1 MKKCLVILSLIFI
14 TQLTNL
20 NVFAETLPEYHKA
33 LMTAYKNENWT
44 EMIAISDSVIKYY
57 PKSKFGY
64 FFKGLALD
72 LLGDYKLAI
81 KYYSA
86 AAKLAPTVPDIYQ
99 NRALAYLHDKQYDKA
114 VEDYDTALKL
124 DPDNKLAQEQREYA
138 INAKSGFIVTTQ
150 GNITNYQ
157 SINDPFYLATEY
169 KNMPQTKKDEYINSV
184 KIYSDNILPIYYIAV
199 AEDLFSSDKNLAAF
213 LYAAGRFRSVQDV
226 AVCKDTSAYQAIN
239 ILPEVAPN
247 TSNYIANMSD
257 RELANLLQ
265 KVLDWDEKH
274 SNRPDPKWICYHGI
288 EVFSNKGKVSTI
300 PKDEWDKNKN
310 TMRESTSKYIEQ
322 LKVKNK

>member
-1 MKKCLVILSLIFI
+1 MKKFLVVLSLIFI

-44 EMIAISDSVIKYY
+44 EMSTISDSVIKYY

-72 LLGDYKLAI
+72 LLGDYKSAI

-99 NRALAYLHDKQYDKA
+99 NRALSYLHDKQYDKA
-114 VEDYDTALKL
+114 VADYDTALKL

-138 INAKSGFIVTTQ
+138 INAKRGFIVTTQ

-157 SINDPFYLATEY
+157 SVYDPFYLAAEY

-184 KIYSDNILPIYYIAV
+184 KNYSDNILPIYYIAV

-213 LYAAGRFRSVQDV
+213 LYAAGRFRAVQDA

-239 ILPEVAPN
+239 ILPEVAPD

-257 RELANLLQ
+257 SELANLLQ

-274 SNRPDPKWICYHGI
+274 SNRPDPKWICYHGM
-288 EVFSNKGKVSTI
+288 EVFTNNGKVRTI
-300 PKDEWDKNKN
+300 SNIKFNSKKAYARKILLQYVKKLEQNK
-310 TMRESTSKYIEQ
+310 
-322 LKVKNK
+322 

>member
-1 MKKCLVILSLIFI
+1 MKKFWVVLSLIFI

-44 EMIAISDSVIKYY
+44 EMSTISDSVIKYY

-72 LLGDYKLAI
+72 LLGDYKSAI

-99 NRALAYLHDKQYDKA
+99 NRALSYLHDKQYDKA
-114 VEDYDTALKL
+114 VADYDTALKL

-138 INAKSGFIVTTQ
+138 INAKRGFIVTTQ

-157 SINDPFYLATEY
+157 SVYDPFYLAAEY

-184 KIYSDNILPIYYIAV
+184 KNYSDNILPIYYIAV

-213 LYAAGRFRSVQDV
+213 LYAAGRFRAVQDA

-239 ILPEVAPN
+239 ILPEVAPD

-257 RELANLLQ
+257 SELANLLQ

-274 SNRPDPKWICYHGI
+274 SNRPDPKWICYHGM
-288 EVFSNKGKVSTI
+288 EVFTNNGKVRTI
-300 PKDEWDKNKN
+300 SNIKFNSKKAYARKILLQYVKKLEQNK
-310 TMRESTSKYIEQ
+310 
-322 LKVKNK
+322 

>member
-1 MKKCLVILSLIFI
+1 MKKFLIVLSLIFI

-33 LMTAYKNENWT
+33 LMTAYKNENWQ
-44 EMIAISDSVIKYY
+44 EMSTISDSVIKYY

-81 KYYSA
+81 KYYSVA
-86 AAKLAPTVPDIYQ
+86 VKLDPTVPDIYQ
-99 NRALAYLHDKQYDKA
+99 NRALAYLQDKQYDKA
-114 VEDYDTALKL
+114 IADYNAALKL

-138 INAKSGFIVTTQ
+138 INAKRGFIVTVQ

-157 SINDPFYLATEY
+157 SVYDPFYLVAEY
-169 KNMPQTKKDEYINSV
+169 KNMSQTKKDEYINSV
-184 KIYSDNILPIYYIAV
+184 KNYSDNILPIYYIAV

-213 LYAAGRFRSVQDV
+213 LYAAGRFRAVQDV
-226 AVCKDTSAYQAIN
+226 AVCKDTSAFQAIN

-247 TSNYIANMSD
+247 TSNYIAHMSD
-257 RELANLLQ
+257 SELANLLQ
-265 KVLDWDEKH
+265 KVLDWDEEH
-274 SNRPDPKWICYHGI
+274 SNRPDPKWICYHGM
-288 EVFSNKGKVSTI
+288 EVFTNNGKVRTI
-300 PKDEWDKNKN
+300 SNIKFNSRKAYARKILLQHVKKLEQNK
-310 TMRESTSKYIEQ
+310 
-322 LKVKNK
+322 

>member
-1 MKKCLVILSLIFI
+1 MKKFLVVLSLIFI

-44 EMIAISDSVIKYY
+44 EMSTISDSVIKYY

-72 LLGDYKLAI
+72 LLGDYKSAI

-99 NRALAYLHDKQYDKA
+99 NRALSYLHDKQYDKA
-114 VEDYDTALKL
+114 VADYDTALKL

-138 INAKSGFIVTTQ
+138 INAKRGFIVTTQ

-157 SINDPFYLATEY
+157 SVYDPFYLAAEY

-184 KIYSDNILPIYYIAV
+184 KNYSDNILPIYYIAV

-213 LYAAGRFRSVQDV
+213 LYAAGRFRVVQDA

-239 ILPEVAPN
+239 ILPEVAPD

-257 RELANLLQ
+257 SELANLLQ

-274 SNRPDPKWICYHGI
+274 SNRPDPKWICYHGM
-288 EVFSNKGKVSTI
+288 EVFTNNGKVRTI
-300 PKDEWDKNKN
+300 SNIKFNSKKAYARKILLQYVKKLEQNK
-310 TMRESTSKYIEQ
+310 
-322 LKVKNK
+322 

>member
-1 MKKCLVILSLIFI
+1 MKKFLVVLSLIFI

-44 EMIAISDSVIKYY
+44 EMSTISDSVIKYY

-72 LLGDYKLAI
+72 LLGDYKSAI

-99 NRALAYLHDKQYDKA
+99 NRALSYLHDKQYDKA
-114 VEDYDTALKL
+114 VADYDTALKL

-138 INAKSGFIVTTQ
+138 INAKRGFIVTTQ

-157 SINDPFYLATEY
+157 SVYDPFYLAAEY

-184 KIYSDNILPIYYIAV
+184 KNYSDNILPIYYIAV

-213 LYAAGRFRSVQDV
+213 LYAAGRFPAVQDA

-239 ILPEVAPN
+239 ILPEVAPD

-257 RELANLLQ
+257 SELANLLQ

-274 SNRPDPKWICYHGI
+274 SNRPDPKWICYHGM
-288 EVFSNKGKVSTI
+288 EVFTNNGKVRTI
-300 PKDEWDKNKN
+300 SNIKFNSKKAYARKILLQYVKKLEQNK
-310 TMRESTSKYIEQ
+310 
-322 LKVKNK
+322 

>member
-1 MKKCLVILSLIFI
+1 MKKFLVVLSLIFI

-44 EMIAISDSVIKYY
+44 EMSTISDSVIKYY

-72 LLGDYKLAI
+72 LLGDYKSAI

-99 NRALAYLHDKQYDKA
+99 NRALSYLHDKQYDKA
-114 VEDYDTALKL
+114 VADYDTALKL

-138 INAKSGFIVTTQ
+138 INAKRGFIVTTQ

-157 SINDPFYLATEY
+157 SVYDPFYLAAEY

-184 KIYSDNILPIYYIAV
+184 KNYSDNILPIYYIAV

-213 LYAAGRFRSVQDV
+213 LYAAGRFRAVQDA

-239 ILPEVAPN
+239 ILPEVAPD

-257 RELANLLQ
+257 SELANLLQ

-274 SNRPDPKWICYHGI
+274 SNRPDPKWICYHGM
-288 EVFSNKGKVSTI
+288 EVFTNNGKVRTI
-300 PKDEWDKNKN
+300 SNIKFKSKKAYARKILLQYVKKLEQNK
-310 TMRESTSKYIEQ
+310 
-322 LKVKNK
+322 

>member
-1 MKKCLVILSLIFI
+1 MKKFWVVLSLIFI

-44 EMIAISDSVIKYY
+44 EMSTISDSVIKYY

-72 LLGDYKLAI
+72 LLGDYKSAI

-99 NRALAYLHDKQYDKA
+99 NRALSYLHDKQYDKA
-114 VEDYDTALKL
+114 VADYDTALKL

-138 INAKSGFIVTTQ
+138 INAKRGFIVTTQ

-157 SINDPFYLATEY
+157 SVYDPFYLAAEY

-184 KIYSDNILPIYYIAV
+184 KNYSDNILPIYYIAV

-213 LYAAGRFRSVQDV
+213 LYAAGRFHAVQDA

-239 ILPEVAPN
+239 ILPEVAPD

-257 RELANLLQ
+257 SELANLLQ

-274 SNRPDPKWICYHGI
+274 SNRPDPKWICYHGM
-288 EVFSNKGKVSTI
+288 EVFTNNGKVRTI
-300 PKDEWDKNKN
+300 SNIKFNSKKAYARKILLQYVKKLEQNK
-310 TMRESTSKYIEQ
+310 
-322 LKVKNK
+322 

>member
-1 MKKCLVILSLIFI
+1 MVVLSLIFI

-44 EMIAISDSVIKYY
+44 EMSTISDSVIKYY

-72 LLGDYKLAI
+72 LLGDYKSAI

-99 NRALAYLHDKQYDKA
+99 NRALSYLHDKQYDKA
-114 VEDYDTALKL
+114 VADYDTALKL

-138 INAKSGFIVTTQ
+138 INAKRGFIVTTQ

-157 SINDPFYLATEY
+157 SVYDPFYLAAEY

-184 KIYSDNILPIYYIAV
+184 KNYSDNILPIYYIAV

-213 LYAAGRFRSVQDV
+213 LYAAGRFRAVQDA

-239 ILPEVAPN
+239 ILPEVAPD

-257 RELANLLQ
+257 SELANLLQ

-274 SNRPDPKWICYHGI
+274 SNRPDPKWICYHGM
-288 EVFSNKGKVSTI
+288 EVFTNNGKVRTI
-300 PKDEWDKNKN
+300 SNIKFNSKKAYARKILLQYVKKLEQNK
-310 TMRESTSKYIEQ
+310 
-322 LKVKNK
+322 

>member
-1 MKKCLVILSLIFI
+1 MKKFWVVLSLIFI

-44 EMIAISDSVIKYY
+44 EMSTISDSVIKYY

-72 LLGDYKLAI
+72 LLGDYKPAI

-99 NRALAYLHDKQYDKA
+99 NRALSYLHDKQYDKA
-114 VEDYDTALKL
+114 VADYDTALKL

-138 INAKSGFIVTTQ
+138 INAKRGFIVTTQ

-157 SINDPFYLATEY
+157 SVYDPFYLAAEY

-184 KIYSDNILPIYYIAV
+184 KNYSDNILPIYYIAV

-213 LYAAGRFRSVQDV
+213 LYAAGRFRAVQDA

-239 ILPEVAPN
+239 ILPEVAPD

-257 RELANLLQ
+257 SELANLLQ

-274 SNRPDPKWICYHGI
+274 SNRPDPKWICYHGM
-288 EVFSNKGKVSTI
+288 EVFTNNGKVRTI
-300 PKDEWDKNKN
+300 SNIKFNSKKAYARKILLQYVKKLEQNK
-310 TMRESTSKYIEQ
+310 
-322 LKVKNK
+322 

>member
-1 MKKCLVILSLIFI
+1 MKKFLVVLSLIFI

-44 EMIAISDSVIKYY
+44 EMSTISDSVIKYY

-64 FFKGLALD
+64 FFNGLALD
-72 LLGDYKLAI
+72 LLGDYKSAI

-99 NRALAYLHDKQYDKA
+99 NRALSYLHDKQYDKA
-114 VEDYDTALKL
+114 VADYDTALKL

-138 INAKSGFIVTTQ
+138 INAKRGFIVTTQ

-157 SINDPFYLATEY
+157 SVYDPFYLAAEY

-184 KIYSDNILPIYYIAV
+184 KNYSDNILPIYYIAV

-213 LYAAGRFRSVQDV
+213 LYAAGRFRAVQDA

-239 ILPEVAPN
+239 ILPEVAPD

-257 RELANLLQ
+257 SELANLLQ

-274 SNRPDPKWICYHGI
+274 SNRPDPKWICYHGM
-288 EVFSNKGKVSTI
+288 EVFTNNGKVRTI
-300 PKDEWDKNKN
+300 SNIKFNSKKAYARKILLQYVKKLEQNK
-310 TMRESTSKYIEQ
+310 
-322 LKVKNK
+322 